1 MAVKTITITTDA
13 YETMFR
19 LKHEGESFSELFLR
33 LGKRMTLKDL
43 APMFQGCIT
52 KEEGAAWAK
61 RVADERKRSG
71 KFMEARRARLGL

>member
-33 LGKRMTLKDL
+33 LGKRMTLRDL
-43 APMFQGCIT
+43 APMFRDCWS
-52 KEEGAAWAK
+52 KEEGDAFAK
-61 RVADERKRSG
+61 RVADARKRLG
-71 KFMEARRARLGL
+71 KGLEARRARLGL